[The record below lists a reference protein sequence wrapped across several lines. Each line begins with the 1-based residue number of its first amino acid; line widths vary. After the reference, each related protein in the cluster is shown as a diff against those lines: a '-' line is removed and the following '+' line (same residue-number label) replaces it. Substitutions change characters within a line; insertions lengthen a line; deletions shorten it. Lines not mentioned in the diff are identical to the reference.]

1 MKKVLVLGG
10 SGFVGRHVCEQLN
23 RLGVRVTVPTRRRIH
38 AQTVQMLPLVDL
50 IEADVCQDGLLE
62 RLLPGHDAVVNLV
75 AVLHGSARR
84 FEQMHVELPRR
95 LAAAMRASGVHRLVH
110 VSALGADEAGPSLY
124 QASKAKGE
132 AELAQAGLALTVL
145 RPSVIFGADAKFLNL
160 FARLQASLPMVPLAG
175 ADTRFQPVWVGDV
188 AQTIVHSLQR
198 PDSIGQTY
206 ECVGPEVMTL
216 RDLVQLA
223 GRLSGHPRPVLGL
236 PRALAYFQAL
246 FMECLPGEPLMS
258 TDNLRSME
266 VDNVASGQRPTQQAL
281 GAASTALEPV
291 AASYLD
297 LAGKADPLLN
307 VRRFAHRR

>member
-145 RPSVIFGADAKFLNL
+145 RPSVIFGADDKFLNL

>member
-124 QASKAKGE
+124 QASKARGE
-132 AELAQAGLALTVL
+132 AELAQTGLALTVL
-145 RPSVIFGADAKFLNL
+145 RPSVIFGADDKFLNL